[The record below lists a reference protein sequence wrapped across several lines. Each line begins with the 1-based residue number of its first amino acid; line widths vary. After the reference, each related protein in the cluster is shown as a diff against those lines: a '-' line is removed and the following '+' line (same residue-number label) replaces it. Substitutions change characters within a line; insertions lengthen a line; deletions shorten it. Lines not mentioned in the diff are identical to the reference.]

1 MKRNWMAA
9 LIFAQLVLVF
19 HSSSLAQSSNL
30 LVLSKNANG
39 PLLGRSLTLTLTS
52 NADCDKTQ
60 SLIPDGSKLISES
73 FNLKTESPGLGTF
86 SGVARI
92 VTPDGRV
99 VLLGSLRGVVGVNTR
114 RDPNNKDCLAPG
126 RLEGIFEGTPARS
139 ITRSSFEAKPQV
151 IMIAFTAEQNPLVA
165 APFPV
170 YRGSLDGVITAP
182 SPVEEKVKIAPDKAG
197 YLPTDVIKAIIF
209 NGSDQTIQAFEGKSY
224 CTIVQLQI
232 QDEDRWNDVG
242 SCAFILPPRPTNI
255 FPNQKIEVALN
266 SGQRPNPPGLYRLGL
281 TFRVVENGVPVGK
294 SLFVSSDP
302 FRIVAPPSADRVSVT
317 TDKNEYDVSETIVG
331 EIVNGND
338 QTIVTLDHQS
348 NCTILTLQKQEANG
362 WVSIARC
369 PLLSPSLP
377 VKIGPRTEVLVKLA
391 SGSFNNRFEPGTYRL
406 QFIWFFLDADGL
418 PTGFPVTVYSPQF
431 TLTSKR

>member
-1 MKRNWMAA
+1 MKRNWIAA
-9 LIFAQLVLVF
+9 LIFALLVLLL
-19 HSSSLAQSSNL
+19 HTASLAQSSDL

-73 FNLKTESPGLGTF
+73 FSLKTESPGLGTF

-92 VTPDGRV
+92 VRPDGRV

-139 ITRSSFEAKPQV
+139 ITRSSLEAKPQFV
-151 IMIAFTAEQNPLVA
+151 MIAFTAEQNPLVA

-197 YLPTDVIKAIIF
+197 YLPTDVINAIIF

-338 QTIVTLDHQS
+338 QTIVTWDHQS

-362 WVSIARC
+362 WVSIAPC
-369 PLLSPSLP
+369 PLLSPTLP
-377 VKIGPRTEVLVKLA
+377 VKIGPRTEVLVRLA

-406 QFIWFFLDADGL
+406 QFIWYFIGADGL